1 MVSTLGVGLSE
12 VVSSASDRQRPAH
25 QNLALARRRLDIL
38 YAMLR
43 DGTSYQE
50 PDNAHGG
57 TDHCLAA

>member
-1 MVSTLGVGLSE
+1 MSE

-43 DGTSYQE
+43 DGTFYQE